1 MRAYLL
7 NVPQT
12 AQDWATWG
20 YAHRDDHQIIRDS
33 IQNQFNVNL
42 QNYDIDPVPFEDTVA
57 MFNWLERNQLYH
69 NDFNGTVGLQGSS
82 LLDVDLND
90 PRQAEAWIY
99 IHWQE
104 HNAAGFKLGV

>member
-1 MRAYLL
+1 
-7 NVPQT
+7 
-12 AQDWATWG
+12 
-20 YAHRDDHQIIRDS
+20 
-33 IQNQFNVNL
+33 
-42 QNYDIDPVPFEDTVA
+42 

-69 NDFNGTVGLQGSS
+69 NDMDSVNNLQGSS
-82 LLDVDLND
+82 LIEVDFNE